1 MNHYRS
7 CNSLARKNIV
17 WAKLESGMAT
27 LTVAVAI
34 LIIAFLGILTTEYLS
49 IPSQLSRTQNYADLA
64 AISGAQLIQNGA
76 ELTQI
81 CSRVKT
87 LVSADAEQSV
97 KISSC
102 KIMEE
107 DVLIKAEY
115 QQLLPFLTRRITADS
130 RAGPVEK

>member
-1 MNHYRS
+1 M
-7 CNSLARKNIV
+7 ARKNIV

>member
-1 MNHYRS
+1 
-7 CNSLARKNIV
+7 
-17 WAKLESGMAT
+17 MAT

-130 RAGPVEK
+130 RAGPAEK